1 MNLCINCRHHK
12 PDAGSGAIYDRCGN
26 PDARVIDLVRGQH
39 SLPYAHITR
48 MITQPCGPSGS
59 LFDYD
64 PGEPSTIE
72 EDFDVV

>member
-1 MNLCINCRHHK
+1 MRLCIDCRHHK
-12 PDAGSGAIYDRCGN
+12 PDAKAEYDKCGN
-26 PDARVIDLVRGQH
+26 PDVRVIDLVRGQH